1 MAIKEARSIAE
12 YAIRRWLVEQGFF
25 MESFGLIMDGKE
37 GKLTDRQGDSL
48 VLVYDCNTKSVY
60 IKED

>member
-1 MAIKEARSIAE
+1 MAE